1 MLQTSQMLERT
12 SLTKATSKYLL
23 SPLTSRR
30 KEHILLHRTK
40 GKRTSNMAMR
50 TEVFHVLSAGFREYK
65 KLLQIHSNLTIILQW
80 DIAHTSIPIL
90 IRPFQVL

>member
-1 MLQTSQMLERT
+1 MLQTPQMLTERT

-40 GKRTSNMAMR
+40 GKQASNMAMR
-50 TEVFHVLSAGFREYK
+50 TVLSAGFGEYK
-65 KLLQIHSNLTIILQW
+65 KLLQIHLNLTIIL
-80 DIAHTSIPIL
+80 
-90 IRPFQVL
+90 